1 MLILAVLLYVAGAYA
16 IAAPDPWTLAVTRGS
31 AGGVR
36 AGVRA
41 AADRYRTLSGPPAD
55 PVPDP
60 QKTGPRS
67 KGTPGPRTRPGSKG
81 TGPDRGSAKTLWDRV
96 RSTGR
101 TGVRLLRAAVPGV
114 RAVRPGYRKA
124 AKKALKKRYGKAPA
138 PVPATSVNAPD
149 DQPTTKEETPMN
161 IDVPTDG
168 PAEYTGPSDIFE
180 DNEILSQLSQAMV
193 DAQQAFVDHTTGM
206 VSKYEAANW
215 ATDSLTAAF
224 SSLSE
229 VGETG
234 WAEALEV
241 VPAIEE
247 AAAGAV
253 KLGETVAAEGAEGDT
268 SAFVAG

>member
-1 MLILAVLLYVAGAYA
+1 VLILAVLLYVAGAYA

-41 AADRYRTLSGPPAD
+41 AADRYRPLSGPSAD

-60 QKTGPRS
+60 QKTGVRS
-67 KGTPGPRTRPGSKG
+67 KGTPVRRTRPGSKG

-96 RSTGR
+96 RSAGR

-124 AKKALKKRYGKAPA
+124 AKKALKKRYGKAPV

-149 DQPTTKEETPMN
+149 DQPTAKEETPMN

-168 PAEYTGPSDIFE
+168 PAEYIGPNDITE
-180 DNEILSQLSQAMV
+180 DNEILSMLSQALI
-193 DAQQAFVDHTTGM
+193 DAQQAFIEHVSGM

-215 ATDSLTAAF
+215 STDPMTEVM

-234 WAEALEV
+234 WTDALEV
-241 VPAIEE
+241 VPVIESAIES
-247 AAAGAV
+247 AII
-253 KLGETVAAEGAEGDT
+253 LGSSIETEGAKGDT
-268 SAFVAG
+268 TAFVAS

>member
-60 QKTGPRS
+60 QKTGPKA
-67 KGTPGPRTRPGSKG
+67 KGTPVRRARPGSKG
-81 TGPDRGSAKTLWDRV
+81 TGPGRGSAKTLWDRV
-96 RSTGR
+96 RSAGR
-101 TGVRLLRAAVPGV
+101 TGVRLLRATVPGV
-114 RAVRPGYRKA
+114 RAVRPGYKKA
-124 AKKALKKRYGKAPA
+124 AKKALKKRYGKATA

-149 DQPTTKEETPMN
+149 NQPTTESETPVK

-168 PAEYTGPSDIFE
+168 PSEYLSPSDILE
-180 DNEILSQLSQAMV
+180 DNDILAQLSGALV
-193 DAQQAFVDHTTGM
+193 SAQEAFIGHTTGM
-206 VSKYEAANW
+206 VSKYEASGF
-215 ATDSLTAAF
+215 ATESLNAAF

-234 WAEALEV
+234 WTDALEV
-241 VPAIEE
+241 VPVIGDAVDSTFHLSEAIES
-247 AAAGAV
+247 
-253 KLGETVAAEGAEGDT
+253 EGAEGDT
-268 SAFVAG
+268 SAFTAR

>member
-60 QKTGPRS
+60 QKTGPKA
-67 KGTPGPRTRPGSKG
+67 KGTPVRKARPGSKG

-96 RSTGR
+96 RSAGR

-124 AKKALKKRYGKAPA
+124 AKRALKKRYGKAPA
-138 PVPATSVNAPD
+138 PVPATPVNAPD
-149 DQPTTKEETPMN
+149 NQPTTKEEAPMN
-161 IDVPTDG
+161 IDVSTDG
-168 PAEYTGPSDIFE
+168 PSEYSNFEAVTE
-180 DNEILSQLSQAMV
+180 DNEILQQLCEAMTA
-193 DAQQAFVDHTTGM
+193 AQQAFIEHTAGM
-206 VSKYEAANW
+206 VSKYEAATW
-215 ATDSLTAAF
+215 STDSMNTVMA
-224 SSLSE
+224 SLSE
-229 VGETG
+229 VGDEG
-234 WAEALEV
+234 WADALEL
-241 VPAIEE
+241 VPTIE
-247 AAAGAV
+247 AAVQFAAQ
-253 KLGETVAAEGAEGDT
+253 LGEAITAEGAEGDT